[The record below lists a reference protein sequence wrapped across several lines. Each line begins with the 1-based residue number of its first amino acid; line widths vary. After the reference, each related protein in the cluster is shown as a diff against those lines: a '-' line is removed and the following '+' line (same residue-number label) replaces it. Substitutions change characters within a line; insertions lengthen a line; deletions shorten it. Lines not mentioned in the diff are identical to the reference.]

1 MRFIAYRDDDGAE
14 AFGRVEGS
22 RAHRL
27 RGVAGIDRATSLAG
41 LLDAPADGPGTEL
54 DELTPLPVVTRPG
67 KIFCVGLNYRSHVDE
82 TGRDLP
88 RYPVLFTKFASSLVG
103 HGADIALPPESA
115 QVDYEA
121 ELAVV
126 IGRRGRRIARADAY
140 DHVLGYT
147 ICNDVTMRDYQYRT
161 HQWVQGKAWD
171 GSTPLGPV
179 LVTPD
184 ELDPSKLAI
193 ALRLN
198 GEEMQASSTDRL
210 IFDVPELIAVISEFT
225 VLEPGDVILT
235 GTPGG
240 VGYRRDPQ
248 VFLSDGDVVE
258 VEIEG
263 IGTLRNT
270 VRAEEAA

>member
-1 MRFIAYRDDDGAE
+1 MRFVSLRDADGAE
-14 AFGRVEGS
+14 ALARVEGDLAY
-22 RAHRL
+22 RLVGVTGIDATTTPEAL
-27 RGVAGIDRATSLAG
+27 RGADVDPAGVPVDG
-41 LLDAPADGPGTEL
+41 LDL
-54 DELTPLPVVTRPG
+54 LPVVPRPG
-67 KIFCVGLNYRSHVDE
+67 KIFCVGLNYRSHVEE

-88 RYPVLFTKFASSLVG
+88 AYPVLFCKFASSLIA
-103 HGADIALPPESA
+103 HGDAITLPPESP

-126 IGRRGRRIARADAY
+126 IGRGGRRIAREYAP

-147 ICNDVTMRDYQYRT
+147 ICNDVTMRDFQYKT

-171 GSTPLGPV
+171 GSTPLGPA

-184 ELDPSKLAI
+184 EIDPGNLDI

-198 GEEMQASSTDRL
+198 GRVLQSSSTELL
-210 IFDVPELIAVISEFT
+210 IFDVAELISVISTFT
-225 VLEPGDVILT
+225 RLEPGDVILT

-258 VEIEG
+258 VEIG
-263 IGTLRNT
+263 GLGVLRNT
-270 VRAEEAA
+270 ACAEA